1 MHQSKAPQTKAVARP
16 RRPGVLLAWSVLL
29 AFGTLFIGWGMVS
42 DLMTDSP
49 SNLMASPG
57 LLPLEDFDGDG
68 IPNVADNEFQSCEP
82 TVFDSDDDGY
92 GDGFELATGSDPFDF
107 ESTPEKESG
116 VKILIAPD
124 GAFVYIVFVM
134 ASEERFSKPTSH
146 KILFVAQRFDDGR
159 PIAVAIVDVTSR
171 FLKQIHPNT
180 SSEGKVVSWT
190 LRVPR
195 SKVSI
200 WSLGFGMREGDVLH
214 KDAIVM
220 LRRSDD
226 LIYTASY
233 SSEEQVCTVAL
244 QHTEPGSGTGGGGGP
259 GSGGGTFEEC
269 QQVSWSSPGSPIRF
283 IMSEKCYTRDLFI
296 CPPDCG
302 ALSGQVLLDL
312 GKTWLY

>member
-1 MHQSKAPQTKAVARP
+1 M
-16 RRPGVLLAWSVLL
+16 
-29 AFGTLFIGWGMVS
+29 IS

-107 ESTPEKESG
+107 ESTPEEESG
-116 VKILIAPD
+116 VRILVAPS
-124 GAFVYIVFVM
+124 GAYVYIVFVM
-134 ASEERFSKPTSH
+134 ASDERFAKPTSH
-146 KILFVAQRFDDGR
+146 KILFVAQRFNDGK

-171 FLKQIHPNT
+171 FLKQIYPNT

-200 WSLGFGMREGDVLH
+200 WSLGFGMREDDVLH
-214 KDAIVM
+214 KDAILM

-226 LIYTASY
+226 LIYTARY
-233 SSEEQVCTVAL
+233 ASEGQVCTVGL
-244 QHTEPGSGTGGGGGP
+244 EHTEPGSGTGGGGGP

-269 QQVSWSSPGSPIRF
+269 QQDSWSSPGSPIRY
-283 IMSEKCYTRDLFI
+283 IVREECRTRDMYI

-302 ALSGQVLLDL
+302 SMNGYMLLDL
-312 GKTWLY
+312 NETWLY